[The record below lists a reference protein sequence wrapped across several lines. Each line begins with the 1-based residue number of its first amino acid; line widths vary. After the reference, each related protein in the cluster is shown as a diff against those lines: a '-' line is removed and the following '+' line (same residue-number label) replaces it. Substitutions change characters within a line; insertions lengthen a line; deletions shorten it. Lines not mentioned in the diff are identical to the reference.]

1 MAFNKFFIAIE
12 FLINIPFIVQYFD
25 LGMSRWFNVMT
36 NIFNFKPQSHIMK
49 KNLLQKLVYLIF
61 LSLTLLNCNN
71 ERISSTENDDQID
84 VIQPDDELPQI
95 NINTRG
101 NTIVDEPKID
111 ATMTIIENDIET
123 FNGNIGIEIRGS
135 SSQLFPKKAF
145 GFETRDAA
153 NEDVDVSLLGYP
165 EEEDWILY
173 APYSDK
179 VLMRNMLIYDLSRD
193 IGRYASRTKFV
204 EVSINGI
211 YNGVYV
217 FMEKL
222 KRDSNRI
229 DINKLDETE
238 NSGEDLTGGYIL
250 KLDKADGF
258 SELFYDDNNSF
269 TSTFL
274 PNNTSS
280 GQEIHFLYDYPDMD
294 DITPEQKS
302 YISSY
307 VLDFESALASEDF
320 TSVDIGYAAFIDV
333 PSFIDF
339 FILNELSNNVDG
351 YRLSTWLVKDKNEK
365 LKMGPIWDFNLAFG
379 NANYCGGA
387 NSNVWAYKFN
397 ERCPGDFWVIPFWWE
412 RLLEDPAF
420 VFQLQQRWNDL
431 RTGMLSDFAIS
442 SKINDYHMT
451 LTNTGAIEG
460 NFNRWPVLGSYVWP
474 NNFIGNTHEEEET
487 YFRDWITDRVA
498 WLDTAINGL

>member
-1 MAFNKFFIAIE
+1 MDI
-12 FLINIPFIVQYFD
+12 
-25 LGMSRWFNVMT
+25 
-36 NIFNFKPQSHIMK
+36 
-49 KNLLQKLVYLIF
+49 
-61 LSLTLLNCNN
+61 
-71 ERISSTENDDQID
+71 
-84 VIQPDDELPQI
+84 IQPEDRLPQI

-101 NTIVDEPKID
+101 NTLVDEPKID
-111 ATMTIIENDIET
+111 ASMTITENNIET

-135 SSQLFPKKAF
+135 SSQMFPKKAY
-145 GFETRDAA
+145 GFETRDSA

-179 VLMRNMLIYDLSRD
+179 SMMRNMLIYDLSRD

-204 EVSINGI
+204 DVRINDA
-211 YNGVYV
+211 YNGTYV

-229 DINKLDETE
+229 DINKLNETE

-258 SELFYDDNNSF
+258 NEFFYDDNNSF
-269 TSTFL
+269 TSAFL
-274 PNNTSS
+274 PNNANA
-280 GQEIHFLYDYPDMD
+280 GQQIHFLYDYPDME
-294 DITPEQKS
+294 DITPEQKN

-307 VLDFESALASEDF
+307 ISDFELALASDEF
-320 TSVDIGYAAFIDV
+320 TSLDIGYSAYINV

-387 NSNVWAYKFN
+387 NTDVWAYKFN
-397 ERCPGDFWVIPFWWE
+397 ERCPGDFWV
-412 RLLEDPAF
+412 LS
-420 VFQLQQRWNDL
+420 RWL
-431 RTGMLSDFAIS
+431 
-442 SKINDYHMT
+442 H
-451 LTNTGAIEG
+451 
-460 NFNRWPVLGSYVWP
+460 
-474 NNFIGNTHEEEET
+474 
-487 YFRDWITDRVA
+487 
-498 WLDTAINGL
+498 